1 MSPFT
6 ALLSTGIADQPAE
19 RKEFAIAT
27 ASLPQDPDLDQLRKQ
42 ARELQRAVR
51 SGEPAALARVSRW
64 HPEAPAP
71 GAFPLTAAQLVLA
84 REHGFASWAR
94 MRRYV
99 QVVTSRA
106 WAPGQPAP
114 EHEPPADRFLRLA
127 CLNYS
132 DDEPADRAGAA
143 QLLAEHPELP
153 AQNLFVAAACAE
165 GPEVRRHLAGRQA
178 TAGVTG
184 GPHGWSPLLYQAYAR
199 HNPDVELAATLETAH
214 LLLEAGADPNDGRFW
229 HALPTPFTV
238 LTGVLGYGE
247 RRQPWHPHA
256 IPFARLLLES
266 GADPN
271 DGQTLYNRM
280 FGTNDDHLVL
290 LFEYGLGRD
299 TQGPWHRLLGESL
312 ESPSEML
319 RSLLAWAVTHDQRHR
334 VTLLA
339 GHDVDIVSPFT
350 EPRSPRRYT
359 PIEVALING
368 HRELADQLRALG
380 AQPPRLRA
388 ADTFVAAVLAGDTP
402 AVQQTPG
409 NVVNA
414 VRQKRRGLV
423 TWAAAQGAPNS
434 VELLVSAGFDVNA
447 LGRSDIA
454 SNEPWHTAL
463 HVAAEAGNLALAQ
476 TLLELGA
483 DPNIPDKHYLSTP
496 LGWAR
501 YFGQPP
507 LVELLEPLTR
517 DTSGPFGELR
527 ASAMGTSLK

>member
-388 ADTFVAAVLAGDTP
+388 GRHLRCRRPRRRHPRSSA
-402 AVQQTPG
+402 
-409 NVVNA
+409 NA
-414 VRQKRRGLV
+414 RQRG
-423 TWAAAQGAPNS
+423 
-434 VELLVSAGFDVNA
+434 
-447 LGRSDIA
+447 
-454 SNEPWHTAL
+454 
-463 HVAAEAGNLALAQ
+463 
-476 TLLELGA
+476 
-483 DPNIPDKHYLSTP
+483 
-496 LGWAR
+496 
-501 YFGQPP
+501 
-507 LVELLEPLTR
+507 
-517 DTSGPFGELR
+517 
-527 ASAMGTSLK
+527 